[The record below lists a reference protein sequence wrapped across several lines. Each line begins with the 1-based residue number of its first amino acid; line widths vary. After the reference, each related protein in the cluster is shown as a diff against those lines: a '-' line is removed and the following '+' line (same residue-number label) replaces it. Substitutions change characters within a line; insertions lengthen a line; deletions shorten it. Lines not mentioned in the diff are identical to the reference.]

1 MLKRY
6 IAYNEVNM
14 FDLFDDVDTG
24 DGYFN
29 REELTIALAKCN
41 FKVIGPE
48 HEDRIL
54 AIFNIYDRTNTLRFD
69 YQQLLY
75 DFYAWCNSKKVMA
88 VENKIFRICDQVRQF
103 MKSRKSISL
112 CNIFLTEIILSDKS
126 KVKEQIKNLDRIYFN
141 TQEFMHQIKVMNIK
155 DLDNY

>member
-69 YQQLLY
+69 Y
-75 DFYAWCNSKKVMA
+75 
-88 VENKIFRICDQVRQF
+88 
-103 MKSRKSISL
+103 
-112 CNIFLTEIILSDKS
+112 
-126 KVKEQIKNLDRIYFN
+126 
-141 TQEFMHQIKVMNIK
+141 
-155 DLDNY
+155 